1 MKSRHF
7 VSPTTG
13 ALELNM
19 NNFFKSNPAIRINH
33 LKYDSTVDGTGTL
46 IFSCLLL
53 YTMLAD

>member
-7 VSPTTG
+7 VSATTG

-19 NNFFKSNPAIRINH
+19 NIFFRSNPAIRVSHITYH
-33 LKYDSTVDGTGTL
+33 SIVDGTGTL

-53 YTMLAD
+53 YTLLTD